1 MNMKKIFS
9 GILAVVM
16 IFTSLVCI
24 NVSAAS
30 GFDYNEAKFLLN
42 KLEIIE
48 IDETTEEDA
57 LVTRA
62 EFADFLGKALKLGSA
77 EASGTYFVDVPVNH
91 WAAGSINTLVDLDVI
106 SKAKD
111 KRFNPD
117 EYVTYA
123 QACKML
129 VVATGFKPY
138 TNSSNIMQTY
148 IATAKKVGFDIEVDN
163 PDALKFSE
171 VVQLLYKAMMATT
184 TSVVGIK
191 GDEYTVGVTGSDN
204 IMSIYHDI
212 YKKEGVVLGYFGQSM
227 SDTIY
232 DEDEICIDGNIYKID
247 EDFSPDGLIG
257 KRIEFIYQGKE
268 ESAKVLY
275 AEIKHEDSVKAINSD
290 KIQGYNDATKTISY
304 YKDDM
309 GTRAYTISFDRNA
322 KISYNGKLYKG
333 KTADI
338 FKDFTA
344 GKKKGTVELIKASG
358 DTYDTLVVTSYE
370 LFVAG
375 KYDSKNEVVYNEYVQ
390 NKKLDLETYEN
401 VIIRNKFG
409 ADATLNAA
417 YPAPLLVAESDDKE
431 LISIICNLTVE
442 SLTIKA
448 TRKTGSGKFILIGE
462 DDKEYVVDNSI
473 YKYEKNNI
481 SVGNTYDAVVDI
493 YGDIVYLSK
502 SESLDTMLFGY
513 LRGIQIKDNTFG
525 NSTIYMSIYE
535 TDGKFHTY
543 TLGKTVKI
551 DGVSYKTENYKK
563 VLEAIPGDMT
573 INDGNG
579 SVLIERQLIRYKA
592 NTSGEIREID
602 TYTLNKNAGEDP
614 ETTLT
619 NISGGIIATSFRSG
633 KSGFDMKILHK
644 QGTTKYFFVPAIN
657 SQNQPVVSGISKAD
671 DESLYRYNAAYA
683 PGDYMKYNLDA
694 YKFTSDS
701 FNADVI
707 VVYEGEIERPYVN
720 SVTGIVFKEVIQELD
735 ENGDV
740 VSSIVGYSGGN
751 EMIHQLDESL
761 LAWTSNLTQ
770 GDVYRIVDFDRL
782 VSGKKIY
789 KIEKMFDVETK
800 SFEVKDSL
808 TDPNRPWYANGSATF
823 NYMNAT
829 LGDWVNDKGQITKG
843 YVCDVKNGQVQLA
856 YTLADADQGKFG
868 AVFDLSGKACTVY
881 DPENSLNT
889 LRTGSLEEIK
899 TYKNEGVNCDMVL
912 IMGYGASTRDVYIIK

>member
-1 MNMKKIFS
+1 
-9 GILAVVM
+9 
-16 IFTSLVCI
+16 
-24 NVSAAS
+24 
-30 GFDYNEAKFLLN
+30 
-42 KLEIIE
+42 
-48 IDETTEEDA
+48 
-57 LVTRA
+57 
-62 EFADFLGKALKLGSA
+62 
-77 EASGTYFVDVPVNH
+77 
-91 WAAGSINTLVDLDVI
+91 
-106 SKAKD
+106 
-111 KRFNPD
+111 
-117 EYVTYA
+117 
-123 QACKML
+123 
-129 VVATGFKPY
+129 
-138 TNSSNIMQTY
+138 
-148 IATAKKVGFDIEVDN
+148 
-163 PDALKFSE
+163 
-171 VVQLLYKAMMATT
+171 MMATT
-184 TSVVGIK
+184 TTVVGIK

-212 YKKEGVVLGYFGQSM
+212 YKKEGTVLGYFGQSM

-232 DEDEICIDGNIYKID
+232 DEDEICIDGDIYKMD
-247 EDFSPDGLIG
+247 AEFSPDGLIG
-257 KRIEFIYQGKE
+257 KRIEFIHHGKN

-275 AEIKHEDSVKAINSD
+275 AEVKHEDSVKTINSD

-344 GKKKGTVELIKASG
+344 GKKKGTVELIKANG

-390 NKKLDLETYEN
+390 NKKLDLKEHEIA
-401 VIIRNKFG
+401 VIRNKFG
-409 ADATLNAA
+409 AEATLSTA
-417 YPAPLLVAESDDKE
+417 YPTPLLVAESYDKE
-431 LISIICNLTVE
+431 IISIICNMTGE
-442 SLTIKA
+442 SLTVKA
-448 TRKTGSGKFILIGE
+448 TRKTGSGKLILVGE
-462 DDKEYVVDNSI
+462 DDKEYVVDNNI

-481 SVGNTYDAVVDI
+481 SAGNTYDVVVDI

-502 SESLDTMLFGY
+502 SESLGAMLFGY

-579 SVLIERQLIRYKA
+579 SVLIERQLIRYKT

-644 QGTTKYFFVPAIN
+644 QGTTKYFFVPAVN
-657 SQNQPVVSGISKAD
+657 AQNQPVVSGLSKAD
-671 DESLYRYNAAYA
+671 DESLYKYNATYA
-683 PGDYMKYNLDA
+683 PGVYMKYNLDA
-694 YKFTSDS
+694 YKFTSAG

-735 ENGDV
+735 ANGDV
-740 VSSIVGYSGGN
+740 VTSIVGYSGGS
-751 EMIHQLDESL
+751 EMIHQLDDSL
-761 LAWTSNLTQ
+761 IAWASTLTQ
-770 GDVYRIVDFDRL
+770 GDVYRVVDFDRL
-782 VSGKKIY
+782 VSGKKVY
-789 KIEKMFDVETK
+789 KMEKMFDVETK

-808 TDPNRPWYANGSATF
+808 TDPQRPWYVNGSATF
-823 NYMNAT
+823 NYLNAT

-843 YVCDVKNGQVQLA
+843 YVCDIKNGHVQLA

-868 AVFDLSGKACTVY
+868 ALFDLTGKACTVY
-881 DPENSLNT
+881 DSENSLNT

-899 TYKNEGVNCDMVL
+899 TYKDEGVNCDLVL
-912 IMGYGASTRDVYIIK
+912 IMGYGSSTRDVYIIK